1 MKYLKKEMINMI
13 IKVANSNIYCLS
25 DPVLGDSQV
34 LTHLILIK
42 KKNPI
47 KCTVTPILQINK
59 LRQREMQ

>member
-42 KKNPI
+42 KKKSHKMYCYPHFTD
-47 KCTVTPILQINK
+47 K
-59 LRQREMQ
+59 